1 MKKTATKKTAAKK
14 AVAKT
19 ATAKKTATK
28 KAAQESAS
36 KSIEVEAAAGEPAP
50 GRAAGT
56 GGAIA
61 KAPAKK
67 AAATK
72 KAVAK
77 KSAPKKAV
85 VKTAATKT
93 AATTKTTAKSAA
105 AKKAAAAKSVVQ
117 KAVAEKSVAE
127 PAVTAEAAAVQT
139 SEGGIS
145 AGRTTDTE
153 AAAEKPLAKKA
164 VTKKAVT
171 KKAVTK
177 KAAAKKA
184 AAKKPV
190 AKRVAAKTAAVK
202 EPATVEKTAAK
213 KAGVKKAG
221 VKKQAAAGKATPPE
235 SIVTTEAAAR
245 RAVAGKA
252 VTSPRQAERA
262 VLVPALPPGGGTPP
276 PAPVSTGS
284 PSPEPVLPQQAAAE
298 PAVPPRAAAEP
309 APPHPSVPRQET
321 PEQDTAPHE
330 VPALAHPVSSPA
342 MDGGDRERLLA
353 GTHHA
358 PHSVLGAHPV
368 PGGVV
373 FRAFRPYA
381 LGVSVVVDTLRAE
394 LHDDGGGFYSAL
406 LPLREVPSAYRLLVS
421 YEGAVQETEDAYRF
435 LPSIGELDLYLIGEG
450 RHEELWKALG
460 AEPMTHQGVTGTR
473 FTVWAPNALGVRL
486 AGTFNFWDAT
496 GYPMRSL
503 GSSGVWE
510 LFVPGIGEGEL
521 YKFEITRPDGSK
533 TLRAD
538 PMARRTEVPP
548 NTSSVIHASEY
559 EWGDEEWLAR
569 RTQTPVHEAP
579 FSVYEVHLP
588 SWRPGL
594 TYRQLAEQLPAYVS
608 DLGFTHVEL
617 LPIAEHPFGG
627 SWGYQVT
634 GFYAPTARLGTPDDF
649 KYLVD
654 ALHRAGIGVLMDWVP
669 AHFPRDDW
677 ALAEFDGRPLYEHAD
692 PQRAAHPDWGTLEF
706 DYGRREVRNFLVANA
721 VYWCEEYHIDG
732 LRVDAVASMLYLD
745 YSREPGQWTP
755 NEHGGRENL
764 DAVAFLQ
771 EMNATVYRRVPG
783 VVTIAE
789 ESTAWDGVTRA
800 THHNGP
806 GGFGGLG
813 FGLKWNMGWMHDSLD
828 YMAKDP
834 VHRKHHHHEMTFS
847 MVYAYS
853 ENYVLPISHDEVVHG
868 KGSLVSKMPGD
879 WWQRRA
885 NHRAYLGFMWAHPG
899 KQLLFMGQEFA
910 QGAEWSEAHGPDW
923 WLLDPAYG
931 AEADHRGVRDLV
943 RDLNAEYRRTP
954 ALWQQDTRP
963 AGFSWITGDS
973 ADDNVLA
980 FLRFA
985 EDGTPLLAVSNF
997 SPVVREE
1004 YRLGVPEDVPA
1015 WREVLNTDAAAY
1027 GGTDATAPAPVK
1039 PDPQPWHARPA
1050 SIRVTLPPLSTVWL
1064 RPA

>member
-1 MKKTATKKTAAKK
+1 
-14 AVAKT
+14 
-19 ATAKKTATK
+19 
-28 KAAQESAS
+28 
-36 KSIEVEAAAGEPAP
+36 
-50 GRAAGT
+50 
-56 GGAIA
+56 
-61 KAPAKK
+61 
-67 AAATK
+67 
-72 KAVAK
+72 
-77 KSAPKKAV
+77 
-85 VKTAATKT
+85 VK
-93 AATTKTTAKSAA
+93 
-105 AKKAAAAKSVVQ
+105 
-117 KAVAEKSVAE
+117 
-127 PAVTAEAAAVQT
+127 
-139 SEGGIS
+139 
-145 AGRTTDTE
+145 
-153 AAAEKPLAKKA
+153 
-164 VTKKAVT
+164 
-171 KKAVTK
+171 
-177 KAAAKKA
+177 
-184 AAKKPV
+184 
-190 AKRVAAKTAAVK
+190 KTAAVK
-202 EPATVEKTAAK
+202 NTAAAEKTVAK
-213 KAGVKKAG
+213 KAAVKKA
-221 VKKQAAAGKATPPE
+221 VKKAAVKKTVTDEA
-235 SIVTTEAAAR
+235 VTTEAAAR
-245 RAVAGKA
+245 RAAVKKA
-252 VTSPRQAERA
+252 VKKAVKAPQQAERA
-262 VLVPALPPGGGTPP
+262 ETSVLVPAVPPGAGTSAPP
-276 PAPVSTGS
+276 PVSAESSAPEAVLPKQAGAE
-284 PSPEPVLPQQAAAE
+284 PAAPEPVVPKQAVGEPVTPQ
-298 PAVPPRAAAEP
+298 
-309 APPHPSVPRQET
+309 PSVPRQGT
-321 PEQDTAPHE
+321 PEPAGVPHDD
-330 VPALAHPVSSPA
+330 PTLAHPVVSPA
-342 MDGGDRERLLA
+342 MDGADRERLLA

-381 LGVSVVVDTLRAE
+381 LGVSVVVESLRAE
-394 LHDDGGGFYSAL
+394 LHDDGGGFFSAL
-406 LPLREVPSAYRLLVS
+406 LPLREVPGAYRLLVS
-421 YEGAVQETEDAYRF
+421 YEGGVQETEDAYRF
-435 LPSIGELDLYLIGEG
+435 LPTIGELDQHLINEG

-548 NTSSVIHASEY
+548 NTSSVIHASHH
-559 EWGDEEWLAR
+559 EWTDEEWLAR
-569 RTQTPVHEAP
+569 RTQTPAHEAP

-800 THHNGP
+800 THHTGP

-943 RDLNAEYRRTP
+943 RDLNTVYRHSP

-997 SPVVREE
+997 SPVVRED
-1004 YRLGVPEDVPA
+1004 YRLGVPEDIPA
-1015 WREVLNTDAAAY
+1015 WREVLNTDAAVY
-1027 GGTDATAPAPVK
+1027 GGTDATMPEPVK
-1039 PDPQPWHARPA
+1039 PEPQSWHSRPA
-1050 SIRVTLPPLSTVWL
+1050 SIRVTLPPLSTLWL